1 MEKNF
6 PVQTR
11 SFARYA
17 WAVLGCNLL
26 VILWGAYVRASGSG
40 AGCGN
45 HWPLCNGEV
54 LPASPSVKTFVELTH
69 RLTSGVAL
77 LLVVGLAVW
86 AFRKFPKRHPVRAGA
101 ALSVLFILTEALVGA
116 GLVLFELVADNASIA
131 RALFMSVHLANT
143 FILLGVLTL
152 TAWWASGGQPLS
164 LRGQGMFGWLF
175 AWALFGTIVLGVSG
189 AVAALGDTLF
199 PALSLTEALRQDFSP
214 TAHLLIRLRL
224 AHPFIAVIVG
234 CYMVIISIAAM
245 LLRPH
250 VWTRRFTLALVALVV
265 VQLLLGLLNVALLA
279 PIWLQLVHL
288 LLADAVW
295 IVLVLNAN
303 TVLEPNAPAQ
313 EFAAQL
319 KRVQSVEV

>member
-1 MEKNF
+1 MEKII
-6 PVQTR
+6 PVQAR

-17 WAVLGCNLL
+17 WAVLACNVL

-54 LPASPSVKTFVELTH
+54 LPASPTVKTFVELAH

-86 AFRKFPKRHPVRAGA
+86 AFRKFPRRHPVRRGA

-116 GLVLFELVADNASIA
+116 GLVLFELVADNASVA

-164 LRGQGMFGWLF
+164 LRGQGVYGGLF
-175 AWALFGTIVLGVSG
+175 ALALLGTIVLGVSG

-199 PALSLTEALRQDFSP
+199 PALTLAEALRQDFSP

-224 AHPFIAVIVG
+224 AHPLIAVVVG
-234 CYMVIISIAAM
+234 CYVVIISVVAS

-265 VQLLLGLLNVALLA
+265 AQLGLGLLNVALLA

-295 IVLVLNAN
+295 IVLVLNAS
-303 TVLEPNAPAQ
+303 TVLERDAPAQ
-313 EFAAQL
+313 EFAARL
-319 KRVQSVEV
+319 KRVQSVEA